1 MYGKRN
7 KTMSTLNNLD
17 TIVASH
23 SSPQQIVQKKG
34 RGQSPRSLSPLF
46 SIDSNSSSCSNSSR
60 CSRKK
65 KKSNKRSPSP
75 SPTRSSSSSPSRS
88 SSPSPSRGRTK
99 KRSKSKSKSR
109 SRSNSS
115 NRSTSLDRAIKNPY
129 LRQIS
134 DNELRYDYPPH
145 SLSFKLKKGKFKTN
159 QVPNKVCRL
168 LTSHCTKR
176 HPLLRDQK
184 PRHTQIQLSE
194 L

>member
-1 MYGKRN
+1 M
-7 KTMSTLNNLD
+7 TTLNNLD

-23 SSPQQIVQKKG
+23 ISPQQIVRKKLRG
-34 RGQSPRSLSPLF
+34 RPPKSPSPVF
-46 SIDSNSSSCSNSSR
+46 SIDSNNSSCSSSSR

-65 KKSNKRSPSP
+65 KKSPNRSPSP
-75 SPTRSSSSSPSRS
+75 SPTRSPSPGPSPGPSRDSSPG
-88 SSPSPSRGRTK
+88 PSRGRSK
-99 KRSKSKSKSR
+99 KRSKSKSKSKSR
-109 SRSNSS
+109 SRSRSS
-115 NRSTSLDRAIKNPY
+115 NRSMSLERAIKNPY
-129 LRQIS
+129 LRQVS

-159 QVPNKVCRL
+159 RVPNKVCRL

-184 PRHTQIQLSE
+184 PRHTQIHLSE